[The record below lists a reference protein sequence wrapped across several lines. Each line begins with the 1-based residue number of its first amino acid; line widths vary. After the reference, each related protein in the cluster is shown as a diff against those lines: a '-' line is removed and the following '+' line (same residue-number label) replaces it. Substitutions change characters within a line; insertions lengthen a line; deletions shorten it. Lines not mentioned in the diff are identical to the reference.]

1 VLNIKMNFIAPP
13 TDEIPE
19 YLLAEN
25 QEVKSFSF
33 VLNQSFYDL
42 NSNNFLNLFY
52 LFDYTLLYSHFTSL

>member
-1 VLNIKMNFIAPP
+1 MNFIAPP